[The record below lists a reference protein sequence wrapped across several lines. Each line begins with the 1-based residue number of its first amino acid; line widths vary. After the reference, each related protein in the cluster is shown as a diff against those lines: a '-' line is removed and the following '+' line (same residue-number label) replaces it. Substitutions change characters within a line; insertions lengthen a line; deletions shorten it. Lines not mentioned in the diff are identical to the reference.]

1 MRHINIDNSNSNQ
14 RVDRFIMKLMPNMS
28 KNHIQKLIRTKKVKV
43 NKKRTEPDYNLKI
56 DDVVNI
62 YLYDEVIEKY
72 QDNKV
77 YTAED
82 FNLDIIY
89 EDDDLIL
96 INKKTGVLSH
106 AANPQ
111 DYGKN
116 IVDMMVSYLI
126 KTNQFTPTKN
136 STFTPAL
143 VNRLDRNTSGI
154 VVGAKTY
161 DSLKYFNDLFK
172 KHEITKIYETIVVG
186 NLKDQ
191 TIDLALEKDND
202 KNKSVVNSSG
212 KKSMTKVWNVKNF
225 GKYSLVNVDLLT
237 GRTHQIRA
245 HLSHINHPII
255 GDIKYGNR
263 DVNKYFKNKYDLNF
277 QLLHS
282 YKLIF
287 PEKMEKYQKYE
298 SMVFE
303 SKRDDLF
310 EKILNDLESKYD

>member
-14 RVDRFIMKLMPNMS
+14 RVDRFIMKLMPKMS
-28 KNHIQKLIRTKKVKV
+28 KKHIQKLIRTKKVKV

-126 KTNQFTPTKN
+126 KTNQFTPTQN

-143 VNRLDRNTSGI
+143 VNRLDRNTSGL

-202 KNKSVVNSSG
+202 KNKSVINSSG

-282 YKLIF
+282 CKLIF
-287 PEKMEKYQKYE
+287 PEKMGKYQKYE

-310 EKILNDLESKYD
+310 EKILNDLESKI

>member
-1 MRHINIDNSNSNQ
+1 L
-14 RVDRFIMKLMPNMS
+14 MKLMPKMS
-28 KNHIQKLIRTKKVKV
+28 KNHIQKLIRTKKIKV
-43 NKKRTEPDYNLKI
+43 NKKRTEPDYDLKI

-72 QDNKV
+72 QDNKI
-77 YTAED
+77 YTADD

-126 KTNQFTPTKN
+126 KTNQFKPTQN

-202 KNKSVVNSSG
+202 KNKSVINSSG

-263 DVNKYFKNKYDLNF
+263 EVNKYFKNKYDLNF

-282 YKLIF
+282 YKLVF

>member
-1 MRHINIDNSNSNQ
+1 MRHINIDDSNSNQ
-14 RVDRFIMKLMPNMS
+14 RVDRFIMKLMPKMS

-82 FNLDIIY
+82 FNLDIIF
-89 EDDDLIL
+89 EDEDLIL

-106 AANPQ
+106 AANPS

-116 IVDMMVSYLI
+116 IVDMMISYLI
-126 KTNQFTPTKN
+126 KTNQYQPTQN

-154 VVGAKTY
+154 VIGAKTY
-161 DSLKYFNDLFK
+161 ESLKFFNDLFK
-172 KHEITKIYETIVVG
+172 KHDITKIYETMVVG
-186 NLKDQ
+186 NLQDQ
-191 TIDLALEKDND
+191 MIDLGLEKDSET
-202 KNKSVVNSSG
+202 NKSIINSQG
-212 KKSMTKVWNVKNF
+212 KKSLTKVWNVKNY
-225 GKYSLVNVDLLT
+225 GRYSLVNVDLLT

-245 HLSHINHPII
+245 HLAHINHPII

-263 DVNKYFKNKYDLNF
+263 EVNKYFKNKYDLNF

-282 YKLIF
+282 YKLEF
-287 PEKMEKYQKYE
+287 PKKMERYQKYE

-303 SKRDDLF
+303 SKRDHLF
-310 EKILNDLESKYD
+310 EKILNDLENKYD

>member
-1 MRHINIDNSNSNQ
+1 
-14 RVDRFIMKLMPNMS
+14 
-28 KNHIQKLIRTKKVKV
+28 
-43 NKKRTEPDYNLKI
+43 
-56 DDVVNI
+56 
-62 YLYDEVIEKY
+62 
-72 QDNKV
+72 
-77 YTAED
+77 
-82 FNLDIIY
+82 LDIIY

-106 AANPQ
+106 AANSR

-126 KTNQFTPTKN
+126 KTNQFTPTQN

-245 HLSHINHPII
+245 HLSHINNPII

-263 DVNKYFKNKYDLNF
+263 DVNKYFRNKYDLNF

>member
-72 QDNKV
+72 QDNRV
-77 YTAED
+77 YSAED

-126 KTNQFTPTKN
+126 KTNQFTPTQN

-143 VNRLDRNTSGI
+143 VNRLDRNTSGV

-298 SMVFE
+298 SIVFE

>member
-72 QDNKV
+72 QDNRV
-77 YTAED
+77 YSAED

-126 KTNQFTPTKN
+126 KTNQFTPTQN

-191 TIDLALEKDND
+191 TIDLALEKNND

-298 SMVFE
+298 SIVFE

>member
-1 MRHINIDNSNSNQ
+1 
-14 RVDRFIMKLMPNMS
+14 
-28 KNHIQKLIRTKKVKV
+28 
-43 NKKRTEPDYNLKI
+43 
-56 DDVVNI
+56 
-62 YLYDEVIEKY
+62 
-72 QDNKV
+72 
-77 YTAED
+77 
-82 FNLDIIY
+82 IY

-126 KTNQFTPTKN
+126 KTKQFTPTQN

-202 KNKSVVNSSG
+202 KNKSVINSSG

-282 YKLIF
+282 CKLIF

-310 EKILNDLESKYD
+310 EKILNDLESKI

>member
-1 MRHINIDNSNSNQ
+1 
-14 RVDRFIMKLMPNMS
+14 
-28 KNHIQKLIRTKKVKV
+28 V
-43 NKKRTEPDYNLKI
+43 NKKRTEPDYNLKT

-96 INKKTGVLSH
+96 LNKKTGVLSH

-126 KTNQFTPTKN
+126 KTNQFTPTQN

-202 KNKSVVNSSG
+202 KNKSVINSSG